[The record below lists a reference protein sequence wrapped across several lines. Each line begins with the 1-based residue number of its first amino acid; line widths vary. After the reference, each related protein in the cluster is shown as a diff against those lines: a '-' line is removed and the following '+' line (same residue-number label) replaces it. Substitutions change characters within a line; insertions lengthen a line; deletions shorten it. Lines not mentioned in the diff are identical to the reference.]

1 MAMSFELRF
10 KKLVPE
16 ALAPTKA
23 HPSDL
28 GWDVFSLADVIIPPH
43 QRGMVKTGIAIGFP
57 ENVGGVLK
65 DRSGNAAKLGLHV
78 LAGVIDPTYTGEI
91 IVVMLNSGTVPVK
104 IDKGDKVAQMMLMP
118 VFQVSNLIEVE
129 DLGTTDR
136 GAKGFGSS
144 GK

>member
-1 MAMSFELRF
+1 MAFELRF
-10 KKLVPE
+10 KKLQPD
-16 ALAPTKA
+16 AQAPIKA

-28 GWDVFSLADVIIPPH
+28 GWDLFAVINVVIPPH

-57 ENVGGVLK
+57 ENIGGILK
-65 DRSGNAAKLGLHV
+65 DRSGMAAKLGLHV

-91 IVVMLNSGTVPVK
+91 IVVMLNTGTVPVQ
-104 IDKGDKVAQMMLMP
+104 IDKGDKVAQLVLMP

-129 DLGTTDR
+129 TLGDTDR
-136 GAKGFGSS
+136 GAAGFGST

>member
-1 MAMSFELRF
+1 MSFELRF

-28 GWDVFSLADVIIPPH
+28 GWDVFALADIVIPPH

-129 DLGTTDR
+129 DLGETDR
-136 GAKGFGSS
+136 GDKGFGSS